1 MKVWDTIHESIAEY
15 YSATLSYEKMLKRL
29 QEKKKDTYYR
39 FILPTNSIVYAFIKK
54 YIHSDEAEE
63 DFQKILFV
71 DEKVKKIIKRL
82 LIKLNNIN
90 S

>member
-1 MKVWDTIHESIAEY
+1 MKVWDTIHEAIAEY
-15 YSATLSYEKMLKRL
+15 YSATSSYEKMLERL
-29 QEKKKDTYYR
+29 EEKEKDGYYN

-71 DEKVKKIIKRL
+71 DEKVKENYYKVFNKIK
-82 LIKLNNIN
+82 
-90 S
+90 